1 MKRHRKAEEGNREH
15 WDELALAHASSY
27 RYGKLLEGGHL
38 LDPVQV
44 REMGDV
50 SGRSLLHLQ
59 CHIGTDTL
67 SWARLGARVTGA
79 DISPVSLR
87 MARDLARRAGLNAEF
102 VESSVYDLPD
112 LLKGTFD
119 IVYTSVGV
127 LCWLSDL
134 HAWAKIVRHFLK
146 PGGFFYIMETHP
158 FLMVF
163 DDESQ
168 NLQVGYSYFH
178 REEPEQW
185 PGGYPDYADD
195 GYMVKSPSWE
205 WQWSMGDILN
215 SLMDAGLRP
224 EFLNEHEWIPWKAL
238 PVMVE
243 REDGIWVLPDDME
256 RLPLMFSLK
265 AVN

>member
-1 MKRHRKAEEGNREH
+1 MKRYREAEEGNRVH

-27 RYGKLLEGGHL
+27 RYEKLLEGGHV

-50 SGRSLLHLQ
+50 RSRSLLHLQ

-79 DISPVSLR
+79 DISPASLR
-87 MARDLARRAGLNAEF
+87 VAGDLARRSGLEAEF
-102 VESSVYDLPD
+102 VESSLYDLPKM
-112 LLKGTFD
+112 LKGAFD

-134 HAWAKIVRHFLK
+134 EAWAQTVRHFLK

-163 DDESQ
+163 DDESK
-168 NLQVGYSYFH
+168 NLRVRYSYFH
-178 REEPEQW
+178 REEPENW
-185 PGGYPDYADD
+185 PGGYPDYAGD

-205 WQWSMGDILN
+205 WQWSLGDVLN
-215 SLMDAGLRP
+215 ALIGAGLRP
-224 EFLNEHEWIPWKAL
+224 DFLHEHDWISWKAL
-238 PVMVE
+238 PMMVE
-243 REDGIWVLPDDME
+243 REDGMWVLPDDTE

-265 AVN
+265 ALN